1 MTKSLLLG
9 NGINSYLGI
18 DSLSTTSIKE
28 RFLNNY
34 EFYKYI
40 IEEML
45 HIKLPDSLHKD
56 IADKQDNNGVEQL
69 VDDIY
74 KEVHNL
80 KNDTWLYN
88 DQYRI
93 ERILKSSSI
102 TSIFYDKEG
111 KIDTKHSEYKM
122 FDIKDYENIYTLNY
136 YEFWDINHICKYL
149 HGFFDY
155 KNSKDGK
162 NIKLIDKY
170 IDKNDDFNNIK
181 EELTGNNLEFVRL
194 QDIVF
199 SPTSIE
205 KSNNTNIKPLA
216 PSRGMHP
223 ANDLMLTKTKPLYS
237 EVKNIDQL
245 DIFGMSPY
253 GDKNIIQEINK
264 CKSVTVY
271 VYGLNN
277 KLKSSLE
284 EVEEWN
290 KVLKVKHIFKDSN
303 TLN

>member
-1 MTKSLLLG
+1 MAKILLLG
-9 NGINSYLGI
+9 NGINSYLGVG
-18 DSLSTTSIKE
+18 SLSASSIKE

-40 IEEML
+40 IEEMI
-45 HIKLPDSLHKD
+45 HIKLPDALYKY
-56 IADKQDNNGVEQL
+56 IEDKQTDNGIEQL

-74 KEVHNL
+74 TEVHIL
-80 KNDTWLYN
+80 KNDTWTYN

-93 ERILKSSSI
+93 ERILKSLSI

-111 KIDTKHSEYKM
+111 KIDTRHSEYKM
-122 FDIKDYENIYTLNY
+122 FDLKEYENIYTLNY
-136 YEFWDINHICKYL
+136 YEFWDDNHVCKYL
-149 HGFFDY
+149 HGYFDY

-170 IDKNDDFNNIK
+170 IDRNDDFNNIK
-181 EELTGNNLEFVRL
+181 ENLNGNLVFERL

-205 KSNNTNIKPLA
+205 KSNNTNIKPLM
-216 PSRGMHP
+216 PLRHMYP
-223 ANDLMLTKTKPLYS
+223 AKDLILTKSKSLYS
-237 EVKNIDQL
+237 ELNAIDHL

-277 KLKSSLE
+277 QLTSSLE

-290 KVLKVKHIFKDSN
+290 KVIKVDQSFEDSSEIS
-303 TLN
+303 

>member
-93 ERILKSSSI
+93 ERILKSLSI

-111 KIDTKHSEYKM
+111 KIDIKHSEYKM

-136 YEFWDINHICKYL
+136 YEFWDINHICKYM

-181 EELTGNNLEFVRL
+181 ENLNGNLVLVRL

-205 KSNNTNIKPLA
+205 KSNNTNVKPVT
-216 PSRGMHP
+216 PSKGLCP
-223 ANDLMLTKTKPLYS
+223 ANDFVLPKSKPLYS
-237 EVKNIDQL
+237 ELNNINQL

-253 GDKNIIQEINK
+253 GDKNIIQEINN
-264 CKSVTVY
+264 CKSVTIY

-277 KLKSSLE
+277 LLKSSLE
-284 EVEEWN
+284 EVDEWN
-290 KVLKVKHIFKDSN
+290 RVLKVEHTFKDSSEIN
-303 TLN
+303 Q